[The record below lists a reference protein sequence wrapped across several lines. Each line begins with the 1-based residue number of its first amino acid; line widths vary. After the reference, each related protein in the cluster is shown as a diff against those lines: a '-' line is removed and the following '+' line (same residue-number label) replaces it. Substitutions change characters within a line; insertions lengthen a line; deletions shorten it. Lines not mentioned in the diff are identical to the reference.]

1 LLVLAAGLI
10 AGIGIGVGRNLT
22 RVVDREPAVEAL
34 AASPTPAVT
43 TVVEIAEPQI
53 VATGPPVV
61 LRSRIEAFTPEQKKA
76 LIKSAQDQK
85 IGPDEPV
92 GIIIA
97 ADGWGAVFRPENG
110 APERTDGKNPG
121 SVDIFMLP
129 RLPLELR
136 PP

>member
-34 AASPTPAVT
+34 AASPTPSVT

-53 VATGPPVV
+53 VAKGPPVV